1 MEKVTTLRDALL
13 KWRPR
18 MLSRRLNKYLKHQA
32 SPPRFRNLDS
42 PCMRISTHVDV
53 YEPSEYDKRPFV

>member
-1 MEKVTTLRDALL
+1 
-13 KWRPR
+13 